1 LSIPKIVRRFLLCLV
16 LGGRSIWVAHMSR
29 EQIEEL
35 LDVGT
40 RPRADF
46 ELVLFILMM
55 NVFALPARLVAGKDP
70 FSGL

>member
-1 LSIPKIVRRFLLCLV
+1 MNKRLV
-16 LGGRSIWVAHMSR
+16 
-29 EQIEEL
+29 
-35 LDVGT
+35 
-40 RPRADF
+40 F